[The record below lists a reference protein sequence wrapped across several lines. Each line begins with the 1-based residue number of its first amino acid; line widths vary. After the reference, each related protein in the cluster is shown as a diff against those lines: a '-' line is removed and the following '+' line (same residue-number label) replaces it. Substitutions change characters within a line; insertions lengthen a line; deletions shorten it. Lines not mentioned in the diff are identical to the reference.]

1 MNNTRLTCPF
11 LSRFFYPLVE
21 TVAVIE
27 TEGAIAINKSIEAVA
42 VEKSIEGI
50 AVVETSSSVDV
61 AVVEAAV
68 ETSSSSSVEA
78 VAVAIESTETITTET
93 TLKEAKET
101 FVHAEVVE
109 ESSFKVEYEGKAEI
123 VGVAISKEAIEP

>member
-1 MNNTRLTCPF
+1 M
-11 LSRFFYPLVE
+11 
-21 TVAVIE
+21 IE
-27 TEGAIAINKSIEAVA
+27 TEGAINR
-42 VEKSIEGI
+42 SIEGI

-61 AVVEAAV
+61 AVVEAVV

-78 VAVAIESTETITTET
+78 VAVAVESTETISMET
-93 TLKEAKET
+93 TVKETKET

-109 ESSFKVEYEGKAEI
+109 ESSFKVEYEGKAEV